1 MANFGDMMKSF
12 LKVSAKAV
20 GRTAT
25 GLVSATRYKMDEM
38 GYESRRREAIAE
50 LGAKVL
56 ELVRNGAELPEE
68 LTALVAEINQMDEGM
83 EDLRTEHAAEKAAV
97 AEKVAAE
104 KAERKEAR
112 EADRAARAAAKAAA
126 DQAARQAAEAAEAA
140 AEVTEEAVEENVPVY
155 TAELTEEEEA
165 PAEEED
171 DVPNNNLA
179 E

>member
-1 MANFGDMMKSF
+1 MANFGDKMKSF

-50 LGAKVL
+50 LGAKVY
-56 ELVRNGAELPEE
+56 EMGRNGAELPEE
-68 LTALVAEINQMDEGM
+68 LMALVAEISQMDEGM
-83 EDLRTEHAAEKAAV
+83 EELRTEHAAEKAAV

-126 DQAARQAAEAAEAA
+126 
-140 AEVTEEAVEENVPVY
+140 EEASVVEAEPVVEENEPVY
-155 TAELTEEEEA
+155 TAEENEVEA
-165 PAEEED
+165 AAEED
-171 DVPNNNLA
+171 DNLQDPQ
-179 E
+179 

>member
-1 MANFGDMMKSF
+1 MANFGDKMKSF

-50 LGAKVL
+50 LGAKVY
-56 ELVRNGAELPEE
+56 EMGRNGAELPEE
-68 LTALVAEINQMDEGM
+68 LMALVAEISQMDEGM
-83 EDLRTEHAAEKAAV
+83 EELRTEHAAEKAAV

-126 DQAARQAAEAAEAA
+126 GEASRQAAEEAPVVEAEP
-140 AEVTEEAVEENVPVY
+140 VVEENEPVY
-155 TAELTEEEEA
+155 TAEENEVEA
-165 PAEEED
+165 AAEED
-171 DVPNNNLA
+171 DNLQDPQ
-179 E
+179 